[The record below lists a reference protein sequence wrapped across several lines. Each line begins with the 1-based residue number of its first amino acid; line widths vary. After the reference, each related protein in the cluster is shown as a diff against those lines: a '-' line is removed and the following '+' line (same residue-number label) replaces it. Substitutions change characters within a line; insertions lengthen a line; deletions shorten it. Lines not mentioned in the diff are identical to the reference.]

1 MTIIAARVDSATMI
15 AARVVCVAACLEL
28 MCGVDCVT
36 MVTALVWRDYDCS
49 SYGLRGYDGSL
60 HDGVV

>member
-1 MTIIAARVDSATMI
+1 MTIIAACVDSATMI
-15 AARVVCVAACLEL
+15 AARVDCVAACLEV

-36 MVTALVWRDYDCS
+36 MVAALVWHDYDCS
-49 SYGLRGYDGSL
+49 FYGLRGYDCSL